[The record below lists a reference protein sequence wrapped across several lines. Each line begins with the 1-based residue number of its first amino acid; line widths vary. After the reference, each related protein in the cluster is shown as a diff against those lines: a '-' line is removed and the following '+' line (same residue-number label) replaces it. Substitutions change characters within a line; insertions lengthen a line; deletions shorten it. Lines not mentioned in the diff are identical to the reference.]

1 MHKLFFLFALALL
14 STARAH
20 SPTATSTTL
29 AGADVQV
36 VMHITGL
43 DDTQLSRL
51 AAEIGR
57 DRSLSLEYSCVW
69 SGVVVLK
76 YTDVAVT
83 ERADA
88 ITMTRRLL
96 TKADIEQPVEFL
108 HITLEP
114 RGPGK
119 C

>member
-1 MHKLFFLFALALL
+1 MHKLLFLLALSLL
-14 STARAH
+14 STSKAH
-20 SPTATSTTL
+20 PPIAISTTL

-51 AAEIGR
+51 ASEVGR
-57 DRSLSLEYSCVW
+57 DRALSLEYSCAW

-96 TKADIEQPVEFL
+96 AKAAIEQQVEFL
-108 HITLEP
+108 HITLEL